1 MRHSVFSIRGLA
13 AALVLTAAGVAPA
26 HAGFIST
33 IDGNDCAGV
42 YGQNFPKCKIP
53 ADPKNGIPKDT
64 PIVIKFDFNDDGTLK
79 LTTINPL
86 FTTIDGS
93 EFTWD
98 FFSDGDGN
106 TGTGTWTY
114 TPGAGDP
121 DINAF
126 VAKGGPK
133 FNLFSTGGVYSKVPF
148 WTPTNPNNNKPYGL
162 SHLSFYD
169 SGGDQRLPEP
179 GTLALLGLGFLG
191 LGARRPRKLR

>member
-1 MRHSVFSIRGLA
+1 MRHSVFSMKGLA
-13 AALVLTAAGVAPA
+13 ATLLLTAAGVAPA
-26 HAGFIST
+26 HAGYIST

-42 YGQNFPKCKIP
+42 YGKSFNKCVIP
-53 ADPKNGIPKDT
+53 ADKANSIPNDT

-86 FTTIDGS
+86 FTSIDGS
-93 EFTWD
+93 EFTFD
-98 FFSDGDGN
+98 LKSDGDGN

-126 VAKGGPK
+126 VAKGGPQ
-133 FNLFSTGGVYSKVPF
+133 FNLFSTGGVYTSVPF
-148 WTPTNPNNNKPYGL
+148 WTPTNPANGKPFGL

-191 LGARRPRKLR
+191 LGAVRRRKLR